1 MDQSVLDSVLNQ
13 IDMEKDDQ
21 DILILE
27 QLVMIKILINRPSYS
42 LNDNQ

>member
-1 MDQSVLDSVLNQ
+1 MEQSVLDSVLNQ

-27 QLVMIKILINRPSYS
+27 QLVMIKILINRPSYT